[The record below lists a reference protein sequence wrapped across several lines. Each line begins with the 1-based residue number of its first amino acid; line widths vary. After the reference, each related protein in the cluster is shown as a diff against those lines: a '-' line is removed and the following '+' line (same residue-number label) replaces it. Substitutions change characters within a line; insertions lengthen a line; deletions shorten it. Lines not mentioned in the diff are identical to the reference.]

1 MALSYS
7 HPDRQWKRSG
17 GGSRSPVARL
27 LRQSRP
33 LFWTIQRWITAARV
47 RLPRNELLFRASYRD
62 HWAEQYTP
70 DHADKSLGTPQRP
83 HILSE
88 KWDY

>member
-7 HPDRQWKRSG
+7 HQDRQWKQSGRNRSL
-17 GGSRSPVARL
+17 VVRL
-27 LRQSRP
+27 PRRAKS
-33 LFWTIQRWITAARV
+33 LFRIIHRWITAAKLR
-47 RLPRNELLFRASYRD
+47 RLRNELLFRASYRD
-62 HWAEQYTP
+62 HWAEPYAP
-70 DHADKSLGTPQRP
+70 DHPEKSLGAPQRP

>member
-17 GGSRSPVARL
+17 SNRSPVARA
-27 LRQSRP
+27 LRQSKA
-33 LFWTIQRWITAARV
+33 LFRMIHRWITAAKIR
-47 RLPRNELLFRASYRD
+47 RLQNELLFRASYRD

-70 DHADKSLGTPQRP
+70 DHADKSPGVPQRP